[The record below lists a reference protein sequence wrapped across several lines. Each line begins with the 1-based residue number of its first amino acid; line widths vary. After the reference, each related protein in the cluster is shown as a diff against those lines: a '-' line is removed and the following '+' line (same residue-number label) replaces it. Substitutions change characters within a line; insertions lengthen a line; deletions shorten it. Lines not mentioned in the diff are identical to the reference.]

1 MGNETMDDQAVVAP
15 PSDKP
20 WLFAK
25 GNTEYRARKVR
36 IAERVA
42 ALALEYNATSALAKQ
57 LLEIA
62 AVHLDTASVARSNSL
77 RSRSTRLAMR
87 VLDRLERKPQP
98 PKPGAFDQY
107 VKDRARP

>member
-1 MGNETMDDQAVVAP
+1 MDDQAVVAP
-15 PSDKP
+15 SSDKP

-25 GNTEYRARKVR
+25 GNTEYRARKDR

-42 ALALEYNATSALAKQ
+42 QLATEYEADSAVSKQ

-62 AVHLDTASVARSNSL
+62 AVHLDTAARTHSNVL
-77 RSRSTRLAMR
+77 RGRSTRLAMK

-98 PKPGAFDQY
+98 PKLNAFDQY
-107 VKDRARP
+107 VLDSRGGAR